1 MSQYK
6 QFISEDEWNESEV
19 NLCRRSRNNLFLKTN
34 GMSLKLIC
42 VGVAETNYFRR

>member
-19 NLCRRSRNNLFLKTN
+19 NLCRRSRNKLFQKIIMIISHSVFHAMN
-34 GMSLKLIC
+34 GPHQF
-42 VGVAETNYFRR
+42 E